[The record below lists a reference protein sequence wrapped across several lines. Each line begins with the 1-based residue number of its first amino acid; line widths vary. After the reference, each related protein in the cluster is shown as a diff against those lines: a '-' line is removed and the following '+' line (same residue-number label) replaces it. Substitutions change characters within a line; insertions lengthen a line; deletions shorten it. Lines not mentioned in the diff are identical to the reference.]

1 MKTFINF
8 AKAKPFNLQIFADDP
23 ASAEPTPTS
32 TTEPKSADPKPQEP
46 TQEPQAKP
54 KYTDDDVNRIINKKY
69 AEWSEKKDKEIEEAK
84 TEAQK
89 LAKMNAE
96 QKKQYEF
103 EKAQQKNAELQA
115 QIEALKKEALKAD
128 LAKEA
133 ATTLQTDHNIT
144 ATQDILDFVVGE
156 TAEETNERIQK
167 FVAIIQADRK
177 AVEVER
183 ATGHTPKNYNKD
195 PEEKDVF
202 AKKLAKYRR

>member
-1 MKTFINF
+1 MNKLINF
-8 AKAKPFNLQIFADDP
+8 AKAKPFYLQLFAEDP
-23 ASAEPTPTS
+23 SDPAEPTP
-32 TTEPKSADPKPQEP
+32 ADPKPQEP
-46 TQEPQAKP
+46 VASQPQEPP
-54 KYTDDDVNRIINKKY
+54 KAGRTYTDEDVDKIINQKY
-69 AEWSEKKDKEIEEAK
+69 AEWAEKKEKELEEAK

-103 EKAQQKNAELQA
+103 EKAQKKNEELQA
-115 QIEALKKEALKAD
+115 QIDELKKEALKAD

-133 ATTLQTDHNIT
+133 ATTLQVDHKIT

-156 TAEETNERIQK
+156 TAEETNKRIQK

-183 ATGHTPKNYNKD
+183 ATGHTPKSYQKD
-195 PEEKDVF
+195 DGEKDVF
-202 AKKLAKYRR
+202 AKKLAKYQR